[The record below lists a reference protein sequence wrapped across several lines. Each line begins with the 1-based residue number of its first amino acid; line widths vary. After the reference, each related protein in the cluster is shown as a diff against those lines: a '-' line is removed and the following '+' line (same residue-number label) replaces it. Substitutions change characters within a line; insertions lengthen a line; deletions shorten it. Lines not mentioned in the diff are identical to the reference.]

1 MCLFQVSKLEIYDKF
16 NSIVSL
22 DLMVLANKR

>member
-1 MCLFQVSKLEIYDKF
+1 MYLFQINKLKMFDEF

-22 DLMVLANKR
+22 DLIVLANKR